1 MSTIMAVAQKFLKI
15 EWSLA
20 WARKIFFF
28 CSFATLLT
36 CLWIDVNYTYDVT
49 YSNKINYFQ
58 QKETKDGKGNLS
70 SMVFNETIRQQL
82 KTALKLASQE
92 KINIVVWYQPFGK
105 FGNMLTDKENCG
117 FCNVTADRSLI
128 YEKET
133 KALLFHFSNINS
145 MTMPHYRRLD
155 QNYVW
160 WTAESTRS
168 VRLAH
173 RWKLTNFRNYFNLTM
188 SYRLDADIVQP
199 YGTAIGSLSSVSSRL
214 NQDKESL
221 LNDILKKKVKLALWA
236 VSNCAFT
243 SGAVYRMKFVE
254 QLEAAGLQLDLKG
267 KCFSG
272 RQDVNFENYK
282 FYLAFENSID
292 CEYYITEKF
301 FVNSLAAGAVPVVL
315 GPSRHS
321 YETTAPPGSFIYA
334 PDFSVHGLVEYLN
347 YLDKNETAY
356 RQYFEWRFRSKED
369 MPYQDRSYGYCQLCR
384 VLHGIN
390 VDNLYN
396 PLYGQNYSN
405 IPLFG
410 FSKKPR
416 TIASLANAFYGNENR
431 ECLLST
437 MHELYTFK
445 LFLSGCVFFL
455 LCSVCRC
462 LVLK

>member
-1 MSTIMAVAQKFLKI
+1 
-15 EWSLA
+15 
-20 WARKIFFF
+20 
-28 CSFATLLT
+28 
-36 CLWIDVNYTYDVT
+36 
-49 YSNKINYFQ
+49 
-58 QKETKDGKGNLS
+58 
-70 SMVFNETIRQQL
+70 
-82 KTALKLASQE
+82 
-92 KINIVVWYQPFGK
+92 
-105 FGNMLTDKENCG
+105 
-117 FCNVTADRSLI
+117 
-128 YEKET
+128 
-133 KALLFHFSNINS
+133 
-145 MTMPHYRRLD
+145 
-155 QNYVW
+155 
-160 WTAESTRS
+160 
-168 VRLAH
+168 
-173 RWKLTNFRNYFNLTM
+173 M
-188 SYRLDADIVQP
+188 SYRLEADIVQP

-236 VSNCAFT
+236 VSNCGFT

-416 TIASLANAFYGNENR
+416 IIASLANAFYGNENR
-431 ECLLST
+431 ECLLT
-437 MHELYTFK
+437 IEEVTA
-445 LFLSGCVFFL
+445 LFRRICLSACLILNIYAVLLQNSKKIRGTPENLWQHTSVPRQQGGFTPNTLVF
-455 LCSVCRC
+455 SATGIAEP
-462 LVLK
+462 